1 MTATITEEEL
11 RELDARDPLA
21 PARSLFEVPEGMI
34 YLDGNS
40 LGAMPR
46 AAPER
51 LRTLT
56 RDHWAVDLNRCWSER
71 GWLDLPIT
79 VGDKIARLI
88 GAAAGEV
95 VAGDSTSVN
104 LFKLLCVAADLRP
117 GRRTIL
123 SEDRNFPSDLYI
135 AQGVERF
142 VAGDL
147 RVKLVSR
154 EALVDAID
162 DDTAVVMLTHVD
174 FRSGYLH
181 DMAAIG
187 RAAAERGA
195 LVLWDLSHSAG
206 VYPLDVN
213 GCGVDLAVGC
223 GYKYLNGGPGA
234 PAYLFVARRHQEAVR
249 QPLCGWLGHAQ
260 PFQFATE
267 YRPAPGIVRMI
278 CGTPSVLGL
287 ATLEVG
293 VDILLEHDM
302 AEMRRK
308 SVALTGAFI
317 GLVQQ
322 VCEGAGFELR
332 APADAAR
339 RGSQVSLAHPR
350 AERLIAEL
358 TARRVV
364 GDFRAPD
371 ILRFGFAPL
380 YLRYLDIWNAV
391 LTLKAAL
398 DSV

>member
-1 MTATITEEEL
+1 MSAGITEAEL

-21 PARSLFEVPEGMI
+21 SARSLFEVPEGMI

-51 LRTLT
+51 LQALT
-56 RDHWAVDLNRCWSER
+56 REQWGVDLNSCWSGR

-88 GAAAGEV
+88 GAAPGEV

-104 LFKLLCVAADLRP
+104 LFKLLCAAADLRP

-123 SEDRNFPSDLYI
+123 TEDRNFPSDLYI
-135 AQGVERF
+135 AQGIERF
-142 VAGDL
+142 VAGGL
-147 RVKLVSR
+147 RVKLVPR
-154 EALVDAID
+154 EELVGAID

-181 DMAAIG
+181 DMAEIG
-187 RAAAERGA
+187 RSAAERGA

-206 VYPLDVN
+206 IYPLDVN

-223 GYKYLNGGPGA
+223 GYKYFNGGPGA
-234 PAYLFVARRHQEAVR
+234 PAYLFVARRHQDAMH

-267 YRPAPGIVRMI
+267 YRPAAGIVRMI

-287 ATLEVG
+287 ATLDVG
-293 VDILLEHDM
+293 VDLLLGHDM

-322 VCEGAGFELR
+322 MCEGAGFELR
-332 APADAAR
+332 SPADAAR

-350 AERLIAEL
+350 AERLIAALAE
-358 TARRVV
+358 RRVI
-364 GDFRAPD
+364 GDFRSPD

-380 YLRYLDIWNAV
+380 YVRYLDIWDAV
-391 LTLKAAL
+391 LTLKAAV
-398 DSV
+398 DSA